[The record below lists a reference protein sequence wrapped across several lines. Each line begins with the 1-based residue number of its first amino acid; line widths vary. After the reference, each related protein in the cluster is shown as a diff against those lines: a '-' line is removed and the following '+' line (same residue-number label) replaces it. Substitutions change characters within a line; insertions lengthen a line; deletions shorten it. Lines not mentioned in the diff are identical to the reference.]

1 MRWNEH
7 MSRQVIAPRYGDPEV
22 LEVLERQVAPPSAGR
37 VLIRMRAA
45 GVNPAD
51 AKQIAGRFGDD
62 PAKLPLRPGSEVAGV
77 VTAVGADAVGSGGPI
92 EVGQEVVAYRVVGG
106 WADEVIAKA
115 ENVFPKPAPLSFPA
129 AANLLLAGTTAAHL
143 VDAVGVRDG
152 DVVVVHGAS
161 GGVGTL
167 AVQLARIAGARVL
180 GTTSDRNAH
189 LVRRLGAEPVRYG
202 EGLTERLRA
211 LAPGGVDAALD
222 CVGTDE
228 AVSASLA
235 LLDDPRRL
243 ATLVAFA
250 PVLAA
255 GGKAL
260 GAGPGADPGTD
271 FRNAAR
277 GRLIAL
283 AEDGRIEVPI
293 AATVPLVQAADAL
306 GTLARDHPGGK
317 LALVP

>member
-1 MRWNEH
+1 MRWNGH
-7 MSRQVIAPRYGDPEV
+7 MSRQVIAPRYGDPGV
-22 LEVLERQVAPPSAGR
+22 LEVREREVAPPGAGR

-51 AKQIAGRFGDD
+51 TKQIAGLFGDD
-62 PAKLPLRPGSEVAGV
+62 PAKLPLRPGSEIAGV
-77 VTAVGADAVGSGGPI
+77 VAAVGEGAVGSDGPI

-106 WADEVIAKA
+106 WADDVLAKA
-115 ENVFPKPAPLSFPA
+115 ENVFPKPGPASFAA

-143 VDAVGVRDG
+143 VDAASVRDG

-167 AVQLARIAGARVL
+167 ALQLARIAGARVL
-180 GTTSDRNAH
+180 GTTSDRNAD

-202 EGLTERLRA
+202 DGLVDRLRE
-211 LAPGGVDAALD
+211 LAPGGIDAALD

-228 AVSASLA
+228 AVAASLA
-235 LLDDPRRL
+235 LLHDPGRL
-243 ATLVAFA
+243 ATIVAFE

-260 GAGPGADPGTD
+260 GTGPGADPGTA

-277 GRLIAL
+277 ARLIAL

-293 AATVPLVQAADAL
+293 AATVPLAQAAEAL
-306 GTLARDHPGGK
+306 RALARDHPGGK